1 MSTTGTRI
9 LRLLSLLQSRRY
21 WAGTELA
28 DRLEVSPRTLRRDI
42 DRLRDL
48 GYPVEAQRGVDG
60 GYQLA
65 AGAVLPPLLLDNDE
79 AVAIG
84 VGLHS
89 AIQAGTVT
97 GIEESSLRA
106 LSKVIQVMPS
116 ALRRRID
123 ALAAMTIPVPWQE
136 SAASVDA
143 DVLVSV
149 AQACRDA
156 ERLEFAYSD
165 HRGEVST
172 REVDPHRLV
181 LLGRRWYLVAWDL
194 TRFDWRTFRLDR
206 LSEPRVT
213 GAHAIPR
220 QLPTGDAAAFVRS
233 SIESVTSRYQ
243 VEVLFDAPAT
253 AVRERIGPRGTL
265 ESVGAGQCRFRMTS
279 DTLDWPTMALGNAAA
294 EFEVVSPP
302 ELLDHLRDRT
312 HFFGRALERDRRMR
326 GGPTPTPENDG
337 GSGRL
342 AAPRPDHR
350 SQDHNP

>member
-1 MSTTGTRI
+1 MGIPGTRI

-21 WAGTELA
+21 WAGAELA
-28 DRLEVSPRTLRRDI
+28 DRLEISPRTLRRDI

-48 GYPVEAQRGVDG
+48 GYPVEARRGMDG

-65 AGAVLPPLLLDNDE
+65 AGAVLPPLLLDDDE

-97 GIEESSLRA
+97 GIEESSVRA
-106 LSKVIQVMPS
+106 LSKVIQVMPTP
-116 ALRRRID
+116 LRRRID
-123 ALAAMTIPVPWQE
+123 ALGAMTIPVAWQE
-136 SAASVDA
+136 STTSVAA

-149 AQACRDA
+149 AQACRDG
-156 ERLEFAYSD
+156 ERLAFAYTARS
-165 HRGEVST
+165 GEPST

-206 LSEPRVT
+206 LAEPRVT

-220 QLPTGDAAAFVRS
+220 QLPTEDAAEFVRT
-233 SIESVTSRYQ
+233 SIESVPARHQ
-243 VEVLFDAPAT
+243 VEVLIDAPA
-253 AVRERIGPRGTL
+253 AVVRERIGPWGTL
-265 ESVGAGQCRFRMTS
+265 EDVGKGRCRFRMTS
-279 DTLDWPTMALGNAAA
+279 DSLDWPTIALGNAAA

-302 ELLDHLRDRT
+302 ELLDHLRDRAGL
-312 HFFGRALERDRRMR
+312 FERALER
-326 GGPTPTPENDG
+326 
-337 GSGRL
+337 GR
-342 AAPRPDHR
+342 
-350 SQDHNP
+350 

>member
-1 MSTTGTRI
+1 
-9 LRLLSLLQSRRY
+9 
-21 WAGTELA
+21 
-28 DRLEVSPRTLRRDI
+28 
-42 DRLRDL
+42 
-48 GYPVEAQRGVDG
+48 VDG

-106 LSKVIQVMPS
+106 LSKVIRVMPS
-116 ALRRRID
+116 SLRRRID
-123 ALAAMTIPVPWQE
+123 ALGAMTIPISWQE

-149 AQACRDA
+149 AQACRDG
-156 ERLEFAYSD
+156 ERLEFAYTD
-165 HRGEVST
+165 HIGEPST

-206 LSEPRVT
+206 LAEPRVT

-220 QLPTGDAAAFVRS
+220 QLPAGDAAEFVRS
-233 SIESVTSRYQ
+233 RIESVTSRHQ
-243 VEVLFDAPAT
+243 VEVLIDAPA
-253 AVRERIGPRGTL
+253 AIVRERVGPWGSL
-265 ESVGAGQCRFRMTS
+265 EDVGSGQCRLRMTS
-279 DTLDWPTMALGNAAA
+279 DSLDWPMLALGNAAA
-294 EFEVVSPP
+294 EFEVLSPP
-302 ELLDHLRDRT
+302 ELLDHLRDRANL
-312 HFFGRALERDRRMR
+312 FGRALERDRLSLN
-326 GGPTPTPENDG
+326 GGLET
-337 GSGRL
+337 S
-342 AAPRPDHR
+342 
-350 SQDHNP
+350 

>member
-1 MSTTGTRI
+1 MSTPGTRT

-21 WAGTELA
+21 WAGGDLA
-28 DRLEVSPRTLRRDI
+28 ARLEVSPRTLRRDI

-48 GYPVEAQRGVDG
+48 GYPVEARRGVDG

-65 AGAVLPPLLLDNDE
+65 AGAVLPPLLLENDE

-116 ALRRRID
+116 SLRRRID

-149 AQACRDA
+149 AQACRDG
-156 ERLEFAYSD
+156 ERLEFAYTD
-165 HRGEVST
+165 HSGEPST

-181 LLGRRWYLVAWDL
+181 LLRRRWYLVAWDL

-206 LSEPRVT
+206 MAEPKGT

-220 QLPTGDAAAFVRS
+220 QPPAEDAAAYVRS
-233 SIESVTSRYQ
+233 SIESVTARHH
-243 VEVLFDAPAT
+243 VDVLINAPA
-253 AVRERIGPRGTL
+253 AVVRERVGPWGSL
-265 ESVGAGQCRFRMTS
+265 EDVASGQCRFRMTS
-279 DTLDWPTMALGNAAA
+279 DSLDWPTLALGNAAA
-294 EFEVVSPP
+294 EFEVLSPP
-302 ELLDHLRDRT
+302 ELLDHLRERASL
-312 HFFGRALERDRRMR
+312 FGRALERDRRL
-326 GGPTPTPENDG
+326 PSAPET
-337 GSGRL
+337 S
-342 AAPRPDHR
+342 
-350 SQDHNP
+350 

>member
-1 MSTTGTRI
+1 MTTPGTRT

-21 WAGTELA
+21 WRGTELA
-28 DRLEVSPRTLRRDI
+28 ARLEVSHRTLRRDV

-48 GYPVEAQRGVDG
+48 GYPVEARRGVDG

-89 AIQAGTVT
+89 AIQAGSVV

-116 ALRRRID
+116 SLRHRIE
-123 ALAAMTIPVPWQE
+123 ALAAMTVSLPWQE

-143 DVLVSV
+143 GALVSV
-149 AQACRDA
+149 AQACRDG
-156 ERLEFAYSD
+156 ERLAFDYTASGGD
-165 HRGEVST
+165 PSS

-194 TRFDWRTFRLDR
+194 TRSDWRTFRLDR
-206 LSEPRVT
+206 LAEPRVT

-220 QLPTGDAAAFVRS
+220 QLPAANAADFVRS
-233 SIESVTSRYQ
+233 SIESVPSRYQ
-243 VEVLFDAPAT
+243 VDVLIDAPA
-253 AVRERIGPRGTL
+253 ALVRERVGPWGSL
-265 ESVGAGQCRFRMTS
+265 EEVGSTQCRFTMTS
-279 DTLDWPTMALGNAAA
+279 DSLDWPMLALGNAAA
-294 EFEVVSPP
+294 EFEVLSPP
-302 ELLDHLRDRT
+302 ELLEHLRDRANL
-312 HFFGRALERDRRMR
+312 FGRTLERDRLSQ
-326 GGPTPTPENDG
+326 GGPPEM
-337 GSGRL
+337 R
-342 AAPRPDHR
+342 
-350 SQDHNP
+350 

>member
-1 MSTTGTRI
+1 MATPGTRT

-28 DRLEVSPRTLRRDI
+28 GRLEISPRTLRRDV

-48 GYPVEAQRGVDG
+48 GYPVEARRGVDG

-89 AIQAGTVT
+89 AIQAGSVA

-106 LSKVIQVMPS
+106 LSKVIRVMPS
-116 ALRRRID
+116 SLRRRID
-123 ALAAMTIPVPWQE
+123 ALGAMTVPVPWQQ

-143 DVLVSV
+143 EVLVSV
-149 AQACRDA
+149 AQACRDG
-156 ERLEFAYSD
+156 ERLEFAYID
-165 HRGEVST
+165 HRGEPST

-206 LSEPRVT
+206 LAGPKPT
-213 GAHAIPR
+213 GAHAMPR
-220 QLPTGDAAAFVRS
+220 QLPTKDAAEFVRS
-233 SIESVTSRYQ
+233 SIENAPSRHQ
-243 VEVLFDAPAT
+243 IEVLIDAPA
-253 AVRERIGPRGTL
+253 AVVRERVGPWGTL
-265 ESVGAGQCRFRMTS
+265 EDVGSGQCRFRMTS
-279 DTLDWPTMALGNAAA
+279 DSLDWPALALGNAGA
-294 EFEVVSPP
+294 EFEVLSPP
-302 ELLDHLRDRT
+302 ELLDHLRA
-312 HFFGRALERDRRMR
+312 RADLFRRAVERDGRFLEDD
-326 GGPTPTPENDG
+326 PTP
-337 GSGRL
+337 
-342 AAPRPDHR
+342 
-350 SQDHNP
+350 